1 MKRVIKVK
9 PNVKISSKAL
19 SKLNIIVIWTK

>member
-9 PNVKISSKAL
+9 PNVKIPSKAL
-19 SKLNIIVIWTK
+19 LKLNIIVIWTK